1 MTDDVLFHQDRGLG
15 WITLNRPKAINAL
28 DHGMVHAIN
37 AQLTTWAE
45 DDLVAGVV
53 ITGAGERGL
62 CAGGDVLAF
71 YRDGRTG
78 SRDSVDFW
86 RDEYA
91 MNARIAEYPKPYL
104 AVMDGIVMGGG
115 VGISA
120 HGSVRIVTERSR
132 IAMPETGIGF
142 CPDVGGNWLL
152 ARAPGELGA
161 HAALTGATF
170 TGADAIV
177 LGLADHYLPAADLPG
192 LLAGLS
198 ADTIATVTSSPAPAS
213 QLEADRVWIDDCYS
227 ADTAS
232 DIVDRLRER
241 PEPGAREAAD
251 RIARN
256 SPVAVSVALRALRE
270 AREMSTLREV
280 LDQDLRVST
289 AALDSHDLVEG
300 IRAQLVDKD
309 RTPVWSPPT
318 LADVTSEMVDRYLAG

>member
-28 DHGMVHAIN
+28 NHGMVHAID

-78 SRDSVDFW
+78 SRDSVEFW

-152 ARAPGELGA
+152 ARAPGELGT
-161 HAALTGATF
+161 HAVLTGATF

-198 ADTIATVTSSPAPAS
+198 AETIATVTSSPAPAS
-213 QLEADRVWIDDCYS
+213 QLEADRVWIDECYS

-232 DIVDRLRER
+232 DIVDRLRDR

-270 AREMSTLREV
+270 AREMSTLRDV